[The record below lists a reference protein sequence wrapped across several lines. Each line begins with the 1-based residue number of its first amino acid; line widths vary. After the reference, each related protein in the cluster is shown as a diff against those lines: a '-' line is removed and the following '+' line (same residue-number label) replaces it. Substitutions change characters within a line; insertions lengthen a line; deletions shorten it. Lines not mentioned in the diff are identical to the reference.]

1 MYSSRGTTYLHVPA
15 TMKFTKRTNEGVVCC
30 SFLRGHS
37 TANAGAASLRIPARL
52 DGDEG
57 AAIVDA
63 GDVGTDMEET
73 QAVNA
78 PK

>member
-1 MYSSRGTTYLHVPA
+1 MRVKLPA
-15 TMKFTKRTNEGVVCC
+15 MKITKRTNEGVVHC
-30 SFLRGHS
+30 SFPRGHS
-37 TANAGAASLRIPARL
+37 TANAGAASLPACL

-73 QAVNA
+73 QAVSA

>member
-1 MYSSRGTTYLHVPA
+1 MRVKLPA
-15 TMKFTKRTNEGVVCC
+15 MKITKRTNEGVVRC
-30 SFLRGHS
+30 SFPRGHS
-37 TANAGAASLRIPARL
+37 TANAGAASLPARL

-63 GDVGTDMEET
+63 GDFGTDMEET
-73 QAVNA
+73 QVVNA